1 VPTFGRMVRTSCT
14 ECGGSSLSW
23 MTALD
28 LVFKVPF
35 RDREDFFRIIG
46 FTGFGAEAWKCNDCE
61 DGAGVFSPQD
71 FVLP

>member
-1 VPTFGRMVRTSCT
+1 
-14 ECGGSSLSW
+14 